1 MKLFVDRLTRPME
14 ALFKGKASYTIG
26 GRARRQDFTLELSS
40 AETIGKIRLGGKLEV
55 IPSK

>member
-1 MKLFVDRLTRPME
+1 ME